1 MKFFG
6 KIQKLGK
13 ALMLPVAVL
22 PAAALLLRLGAPDV
36 FDIPFIMKAG
46 GAIFDNLAL
55 IFAIGVAIGMAFDNG
70 GAAGLAGAIGY
81 LTLTN
86 AVVTINDSINMG
98 VLAGIISGLLG
109 GAMYNKFHNVKLP
122 DFLGFFGGKRFVP
135 IATAGASILLA
146 LLFGY
151 AWPPIQNAIHSAG
164 EWIIQAG
171 TSGAFVFGFLNRL
184 LIPVGLHHVLNSMVW
199 FVFGTFTDPA
209 TGQAVT
215 GDLSRFFAGDPSA
228 GIFMTGFYPIM
239 MFALP
244 AAALAMYS
252 TARSENKKAIAGVLF
267 SVAFTSF
274 LTGITEPIEFAFMF
288 LAPVLYV
295 LHSLLT
301 GVSLAVCHV
310 LGIHHGFGFS
320 AGAID
325 YFLNMGLATKGWLL
339 LPLGLLFG
347 VLYYFLF
354 VWFIRM
360 FKLATPGRVELET
373 AEASI
378 QETGLSMEGL
388 AEGYVKALGG
398 KENIEGL
405 DACITRL
412 RLTLK
417 DTSVISDDSLKA
429 LGCTGVLRSKGGN
442 SMQVVVGTKAEI
454 LADTMKALMK

>member
-6 KIQKLGK
+6 KVQKLGK

-70 GAAGLAGAIGY
+70 GAAGLAGAVGY
-81 LTLTN
+81 LTLTS
-86 AVVTINDSINMG
+86 AVVTINESINMG

-109 GAMYNKFHNVKLP
+109 GAMYNRFHNVKLP

-135 IATAGASILLA
+135 IATAGLSILLA
-146 LLFGY
+146 LIFGY
-151 AWPPIQNAIHSAG
+151 AWPPIQNAIHAAG

-171 TSGAFVFGFLNRL
+171 TSGSFVFGTLNRL

-209 TGQAVT
+209 TGQVVT

-228 GIFMTGFYPIM
+228 GMFMTGFYPIM

-244 AAALAMYS
+244 AAALAMYT
-252 TARSENKKAIAGVLF
+252 TARQENKKAIAGVLF

-301 GVSLAVCHV
+301 GVSLAVCNI

-339 LPLGLLFG
+339 LPVGLLFG

-360 FKLATPGRVELET
+360 FNLPTPGRVELET
-373 AEASI
+373 AEASVAKTE
-378 QETGLSMEGL
+378 ETMESL
-388 AEGYVKALGG
+388 AAGYLKVLGG
-398 KENIEGL
+398 KENVEGL

-417 DTSVISDDSLKA
+417 NPSAVSDDSLKA
-429 LGCTGVLRSKGGN
+429 LGCTGVLRSKGN
-442 SMQVVVGTKAEI
+442 AMQIVVGTKAEI
-454 LADTMKALMK
+454 LADSIKNLMK